1 MKKLG
6 IISMRAG
13 TYHFPVEVSRWV
25 VRETA
30 KAGIERAMALALVAG
45 LE

>member
-6 IISMRAG
+6 IISTRTG
-13 TYHFPVEVSRWV
+13 TYHFPIEVARWV
-25 VRETA
+25 VGETA

-45 LE
+45 L